1 MHYPLLDPEKKST
14 LITYTRSNTTQID
27 IIRENLYENLL
38 QCEYQWEDNPLNIIV
53 QAMPEYLE
61 CSVGYSPT
69 LRHDL
74 LYIIVSWIHLRVYS

>member
-69 LRHDL
+69 LRNDL